1 MERDEKNEGM
11 PEAFPVFVVV
21 HECKYIGSILIVVSY
36 EVNRFFFILSN
47 ATSRRRG
54 VAFDLALTLIRFL
67 TNRVRAETESMY
79 SILSSDPLPRWRR
92 FFRT

>member
-36 EVNRFFFILSN
+36 EVNRFVSILSN
-47 ATSRRRG
+47 ATPRLRG
-54 VAFDLALTLIRFL
+54 VAFDPVLLPT
-67 TNRVRAETESMY
+67 RVSISRIRAEIELMC
-79 SILSSDPLPRWRR
+79 SISSLDSRLRLRR
-92 FFRT
+92 VYRT